1 VGAVKGAAMTG
12 QCCGNCR
19 HLDPSSAGDIG
30 GLRIA
35 RCRRPKGT
43 RIGATFIRNH
53 HVALDAHCANHEART
68 VRGVMPGG
76 AHV

>member
-1 VGAVKGAAMTG
+1 MTG
-12 QCCGNCR
+12 KRCGNCR
-19 HLDPSSAGDIG
+19 HLDPSSASDIG

-53 HVALDAHCANHEART
+53 YVELNAHCANHEARAW
-68 VRGVMPGG
+68 RGVMTGG

>member
-1 VGAVKGAAMTG
+1 MTG
-12 QCCGNCR
+12 KRCGNCR

-53 HVALDAHCANHEART
+53 YVELNAHCANHEARAW
-68 VRGVMPGG
+68 RGVMTGG